1 MADKSTYH
9 GKEIS
14 ITFDGSRCIHA
25 RNCVL
30 GQPHVFQANVEGPW
44 IKPDNAPAEALVA
57 LAHTC
62 PSGAITYERHDGAG
76 EETAP
81 DVNTIRVSENGPLHL
96 RTKIVLDET
105 ADGYRATLCRCGA
118 SENKPYCDGSH
129 HEIDFHATGE
139 PATQE
144 SEPLMERSGELSIT
158 PRPNGP
164 LLIRGNLE
172 IISGTGRTMNR
183 TQNTALCRCGASEN
197 KPYCD
202 GTHREIGFKT
212 D

>member
-1 MADKSTYH
+1 MAEKSTYH
-9 GKEIS
+9 GKDIS
-14 ITFDGSRCIHA
+14 ITFDGARCIHA

-30 GQPHVFQANVEGPW
+30 GQPNVFQANVEDPW
-44 IKPDNAPAEALVA
+44 IKPDNASVEALVA

-62 PSGAITYERHDGAG
+62 PSSAITYERHDGAAQ
-76 EETAP
+76 ETAP
-81 DVNTIRVSENGPLHL
+81 EVNTIRVLENGPLHL
-96 RTKIVLDET
+96 RAEIVVNEI

-118 SENKPYCDGSH
+118 SKNKPYCDGSH

-144 SEPLMERSGELSIT
+144 SEPLTERAGELSIT
-158 PRPNGP
+158 LRPNGP
-164 LLIRGNLE
+164 LLLRGNME
-172 IISGTGRTMNR
+172 IMTGTGRTINR
-183 TQNTALCRCGASEN
+183 TQNTALCRCGASKN

-202 GTHREIGFKT
+202 GTHREIDFTT